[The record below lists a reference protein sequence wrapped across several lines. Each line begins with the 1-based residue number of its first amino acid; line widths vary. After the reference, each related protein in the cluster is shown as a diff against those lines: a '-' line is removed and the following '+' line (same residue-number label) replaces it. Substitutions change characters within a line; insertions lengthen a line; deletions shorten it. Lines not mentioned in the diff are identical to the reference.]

1 MEDFSPIMERLDRYE
16 RYLKR
21 FVVVTIYIVSL
32 FSAFK
37 WGYHRGKLDMFDE
50 IIAQLKASGVG
61 KSDELSVPE
70 RSEAPLVLRME
81 NQEDTRIIHY
91 DCRFC

>member
-1 MEDFSPIMERLDRYE
+1 MEDLRLVLERLDRFE

-21 FVVVTIYIVSL
+21 FVVVTIYLVSL

-50 IIAQLKASGVG
+50 IIAQLKAAGAG

-70 RSEAPLVLRME
+70 HSEAPLNPQNGEPGDIR
-81 NQEDTRIIHY
+81 TIHY